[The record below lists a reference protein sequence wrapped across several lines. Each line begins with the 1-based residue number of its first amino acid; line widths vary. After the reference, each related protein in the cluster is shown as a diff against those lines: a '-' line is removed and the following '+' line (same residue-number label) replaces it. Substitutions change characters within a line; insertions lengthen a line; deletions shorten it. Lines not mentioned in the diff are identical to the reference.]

1 MYNYTYIYIVYRHD
15 KYRVFLK
22 LLIFLQFPATGKD
35 IFHMTLR
42 GPTTKILTHCPF
54 VNYNLD
60 TQQIRVIAWK
70 QFILAMYN
78 CIALKGPLNNPVVQ
92 FKSATYLLYLRKYT

>member
-1 MYNYTYIYIVYRHD
+1 MYIYIVYRNY
-15 KYRVFLK
+15 KYRVFFK

-35 IFHMTLR
+35 IFHMTLG

-60 TQQIRVIAWK
+60 TQQIRIIAWK
-70 QFILAMYN
+70 QFILA
-78 CIALKGPLNNPVVQ
+78 
-92 FKSATYLLYLRKYT
+92 